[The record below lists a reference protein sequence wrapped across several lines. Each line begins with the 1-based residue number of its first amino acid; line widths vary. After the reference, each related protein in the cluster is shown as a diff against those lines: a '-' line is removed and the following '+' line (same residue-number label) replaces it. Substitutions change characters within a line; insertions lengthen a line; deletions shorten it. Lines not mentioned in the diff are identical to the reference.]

1 VKSAAILI
9 LLFIICYAVYKT
21 LLLKEDNNIEE
32 NLKNYKTKNNEK

>member
-1 VKSAAILI
+1 MESKRSYKT
-9 LLFIICYAVYKT
+9 IICYAVYKT